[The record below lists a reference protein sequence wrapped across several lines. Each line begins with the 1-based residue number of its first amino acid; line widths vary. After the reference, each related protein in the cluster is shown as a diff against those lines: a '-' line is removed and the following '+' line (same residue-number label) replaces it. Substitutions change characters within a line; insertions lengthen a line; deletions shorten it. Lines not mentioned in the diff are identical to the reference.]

1 MKVPEDTGWFLREGG
16 FQRCL
21 GKREGLVSR
30 GAGGHSIGGNHL
42 GEDTDDN
49 AAQE

>member
-1 MKVPEDTGWFLREGG
+1 MKVPEDPGWFLREGG

-30 GAGGHSIGGNHL
+30 GVAIPVGQVVRNRIADKRL
-42 GEDTDDN
+42 
-49 AAQE
+49 

>member
-1 MKVPEDTGWFLREGG
+1 MKVPEDPGWFLREGG

-30 GAGGHSIGGNHL
+30 GAGGHSIGGNRL